1 MLDDREH
8 YAMRQLQYEFESEH
22 EALAEAYNS
31 DLDLLQ
37 SAWNAHRQQQ
47 PKWGE
52 WLSQRSNQFFW
63 ALCGSLYPTSQ
74 IFVCISDHSVS
85 SVVTFRVVLYLSLT
99 LLASSSGL
107 GHCYTMNQN
116 VMTLE
121 DAKASLRIMTEN
133 QTELLKMCKA
143 DRDELQWTRRDL
155 ESLRNEQLVSLTRI
169 SETEREMS
177 RLVEQKQKAEAERDA
192 VVKES
197 RMALAQS
204 EEARNKLYTEL
215 HQVQQQF
222 QTAMER
228 HAKSRKEMEGEM
240 VQLLQQLEAE
250 RRKVLQM
257 NMEKSHQDVAFMTLQ
272 QRFSALER
280 LVTQQPTDPNHQK
293 QPSR

>member
-1 MLDDREH
+1 
-8 YAMRQLQYEFESEH
+8 
-22 EALAEAYNS
+22 
-31 DLDLLQ
+31 
-37 SAWNAHRQQQ
+37 
-47 PKWGE
+47 
-52 WLSQRSNQFFW
+52 
-63 ALCGSLYPTSQ
+63 
-74 IFVCISDHSVS
+74 
-85 SVVTFRVVLYLSLT
+85 
-99 LLASSSGL
+99 
-107 GHCYTMNQN
+107 MNQN

-257 NMEKSHQDVAFMTLQ
+257 NMEKSHQDMAFMTLQ